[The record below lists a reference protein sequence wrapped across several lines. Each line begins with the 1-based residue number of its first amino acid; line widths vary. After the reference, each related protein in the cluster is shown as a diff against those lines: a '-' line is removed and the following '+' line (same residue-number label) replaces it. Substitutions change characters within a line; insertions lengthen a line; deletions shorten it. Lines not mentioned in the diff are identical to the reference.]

1 MVKNSFRCC
10 LSTAVYT
17 NRQVINQ
24 GKPITIVI
32 HDIHD
37 GNWKFFSK
45 EDKAGT
51 SEPAMLV
58 SLQEILI
65 IDPSV
70 GEIAHLPEG
79 SIATRRFIGD
89 NWKIVSNKFQ
99 SGNLEQSKGKSQ

>member
-1 MVKNSFRCC
+1 MVKNSFRCS

-17 NRQVINQ
+17 NRQVINH
-24 GKPITIVI
+24 GKSITIVI
-32 HDIHD
+32 HDIND

-45 EDKAGT
+45 EDKSNPNEQAI
-51 SEPAMLV
+51 LV

-79 SIATRRFIGD
+79 SIATRRYIGD
-89 NWKIVSNKFQ
+89 DWKVVSNKFQ
-99 SGNLEQSKGKSQ
+99 SRVVEQPREKSE